1 MADPLHPRSLI
12 GPESFKGVDVGW
24 PHKAYRATIGAHP
37 LIEVPALAGAGA
49 ATGYL
54 GAGLAQS
61 LLGRIAGGLPGEMGA
76 GAQEWLADPEN
87 QRTLRE
93 RMAAIGAALGGSY
106 GVAKNVDT
114 GSGWGGA
121 AKSLTEGDYWERH
134 PEARAGLLQRR
145 LGELLSRRYQLKKF
159 RWDRGRQ
166 LEASDIGELA
176 AGDPFFQTETPIRQ
190 SLTYIGVDPFL
201 SNSQK
206 YQTQGLLVNANNGQT
221 AGYTSGRSLM
231 RSALK
236 AGVGFGTAYLFGHVA
251 GNVLALPAATVKNLS
266 LAGGLAGALVNTG
279 IFKELGMEKKAAT
292 PSMVAAAAKET
303 YGAGK
308 GAVAFG
314 TAEIVEWAKK
324 LAPIL
329 LLAPAATGVGAAY
342 MASKLTSPSKKDEEA
357 LAAEMQTAELQRQI
371 ADISRI
377 RALSRQE
384 KSSEPNREK
393 SRGIRI

>member
-1 MADPLHPRSLI
+1 MADPIHPQSLI
-12 GPESFKGVDVGW
+12 GPESFKGVDVAW

-49 ATGYL
+49 AAGYL
-54 GAGLAQS
+54 GAGLAQNV
-61 LLGRIAGGLPGEMGA
+61 LGRIAGGLPGEMGA
-76 GAQEWLADPEN
+76 GAQEWFADPEN
-87 QRTLRE
+87 QQTLRD
-93 RMAAIGAALGGSY
+93 RMAAIGAALGGTY
-106 GVAKNVDT
+106 GVAKNVDI

-121 AKSLTEGDYWERH
+121 AKSLTESDYLERN
-134 PEARAGLLQRR
+134 PEARNRLLQRR

-166 LEASDIGELA
+166 LEASDIGERA

-190 SLTYIGVDPFL
+190 SLTYVGVDPFL

-231 RSALK
+231 QSALK

-251 GNVLALPAATVKNLS
+251 GNVLALPPETVKNLS

-279 IFKELGMEKKAAT
+279 IFKELGMKKEAVLGE
-292 PSMVAAAAKET
+292 VAKGT

-308 GAVAFG
+308 SAVAFSVD
-314 TAEIVEWAKK
+314 EIVAWVKK

-357 LAAEMQTAELQRQI
+357 LSSEMQTAELQRQI

-377 RALSRQE
+377 RALSRQQGNE
-384 KSSEPNREK
+384 TNREK
-393 SRGIRI
+393 PRGIRI